1 MERRMPSF
9 DQPELPSSGAF
20 SDPAADAELE
30 QVLKIVP
37 KGALALAGV
46 ALSFLVLAWLA
57 IYFFVFLPRGPIS

>member
-9 DQPELPSSGAF
+9 DQPELPSTGAS